1 MKKIYYDYSV
11 IDGYQCPLKIIVSRR
26 GLGKTFGKV
35 RKGTENF
42 ITEGERFIY
51 VVETG
56 EMVKKL
62 AENKGEKFW
71 SALLKYYGEKDTSR
85 KRYFYSKITSVEIDG
100 EEEENGEIKRE
111 LKIIENTSVVGG
123 TVKVNGETAGY
134 IIDLNSF
141 GELKRNNFVNIGMV
155 IVDEFISEV
164 LDKRSL
170 ENPRKVSSIIQ
181 SIARLKNI
189 KIYMLGNAVR
199 LDDPILSRMGFK
211 IKKYGFYKRYDKKGL
226 FAVLHFVDPKDYPDF
241 SNAHEESVAGRFANM
256 LGETNEEENK
266 FIEDLPKNRKLV
278 FPVKYKKNGYS
289 INIVRDNTI
298 LTIREL
304 NGGMMACV
312 PFAHRGSKNLY
323 CMTEKEQGFKMG
335 YHIICNKTLRQSLM
349 NMLRADLF
357 MYYSE
362 IEYKQL
368 KIIIEGD

>member
-1 MKKIYYDYSV
+1 MYYNYSV
-11 IDGYQCPLKIIVSRR
+11 IDGYQCPLKIVVSRR

-35 RKGTENF
+35 RKGTENY
-42 ITEGERFIY
+42 ITKKRRFIY

-71 SALLKYYGEKDTSR
+71 SALIKYYSEQDTSR
-85 KRYFYSKITSVEIDG
+85 KRYFYKKLTSLEISDD
-100 EEEENGEIKRE
+100 ENTNNEMKKE
-111 LKIIENTSVVGG
+111 LKVSDKTSVVGG

-134 IIDLNSF
+134 IVDLNSF
-141 GELKRNNFVNIGMV
+141 GELKRNNFIDVGMV

-170 ENPRKVSSIIQ
+170 ENPRKVASIIQ
-181 SIARLKNI
+181 SIARLKDI

-211 IKKYGFYKRYDKKGL
+211 IKKYGFYKRYDKHGL
-226 FAVLHFVDPKDYPDF
+226 FAVLHFVDPSEYSDF
-241 SNAHEESVAGRFANM
+241 AEEHDKSVAGRFASM

-266 FIEDLPKNRKLV
+266 FIEDLPSNRKLR

-289 INIVRDNTI
+289 INLVKENTMVS
-298 LTIREL
+298 IREL
-304 NGGMMACV
+304 DSGMFACV
-312 PFAHRGSKNLY
+312 PFVGRNCKLLY
-323 CMTEKEQGFKMG
+323 CMTEKEQGFKLG

-349 NMLRADLF
+349 NMIRGDII

-368 KIIIEGD
+368 KIIIEGE

>member
-1 MKKIYYDYSV
+1 MYYNYSV
-11 IDGYQCPLKIIVSRR
+11 IDGYQCPLKIVVSRR

-42 ITEGERFIY
+42 ITKGRRFIY

-71 SALLKYYGEKDTSR
+71 SALLDYYGKQDTSR
-85 KRYFYSKITSVEIDG
+85 KRYFYKKITSVEIDDEQEVN
-100 EEEENGEIKRE
+100 EETKKEFKIKENAC
-111 LKIIENTSVVGG
+111 VVGG
-123 TVKVNGETAGY
+123 TVKINGDTAGY

-141 GELKRNNFVNIGMV
+141 GELKRNNFINVGMV

-181 SIARLKNI
+181 SIARLKDI
-189 KIYMLGNAVR
+189 QIYMLGNAVR

-211 IKKYGFYKRYDKKGL
+211 IKDYGFYKRYDKKGL
-226 FAVLHFVDPKDYPDF
+226 FAVLHFVNPNDYPQF
-241 SNAHEESVAGRFANM
+241 AEAHEESVAGRFANM

-266 FIEDLPKNRKLV
+266 FIEDLPKDRKLK

-289 INIVRDNTI
+289 INIIRDDTI

-312 PFAHRGSKNLY
+312 PFAHKGARTLF
-323 CMTEKEQGFKMG
+323 CMTEKEQGFKLG
-335 YHIICNKTLRQSLM
+335 YHIICNKNLRQSLM